1 MIKAKKDF
9 SINGKFYF
17 VGDEVVEKYE
27 DVIKLNEKGFIEP
40 LTTKQLYEIK
50 NKKVKKEE

>member
-17 VGDEVVEKYE
+17 IGDEIVENYE

-50 NKKVKKEE
+50 NKKEKKEE